1 MKSNIQM
8 PLVLDGAIGT
18 ELLKYGL
25 KLPLPLWSAIANEKH
40 YKKVVEIHKNYIE
53 GGCDVITT
61 NTFRTS
67 YRSYKK
73 AKVNDALTRS
83 NNSFKKAIKA
93 ALEAKGKK
101 DILIAGSIAPLEDC
115 YEPDL
120 FPGEKVA
127 EIEFMEI
134 LENFN
139 NEPVDII
146 LVETMGNFLEIKSIL
161 KLTNQVNKKVWL
173 SIVLKNNS
181 HIMDGTHIEKVAA
194 MANRYSVDTLL
205 INCSTIS
212 NTTGAIKKIKD
223 WGGKWGIYPNLGRT
237 MPTKDGHIKDL
248 VSNADFSKFMFYAK
262 DRGASVIGACCGSTP
277 ETIRKMTKYIKGK

>member
-1 MKSNIQM
+1 MHDKYKKYIKKDKSKIISNILKKRI
-8 PLVLDGAIGT
+8 LVLDGAMGT
-18 ELLKYGL
+18 ELLKLGL
-25 KLPLPLWSAIANEKH
+25 KLPLPLWSAIANEGH

-73 AKVNDALTRS
+73 AKVKDALIRS

-101 DILIAGSIAPLEDC
+101 DILIAGSNAPLEDC
-115 YEPDL
+115 YEPNL

-139 NEPVDII
+139 IEDDTPELFNSEESVVSEVENESNEQEFSSFAEKKEEEDD
-146 LVETMGNFLEIKSIL
+146 LEIPAFL
-161 KLTNQVNKKVWL
+161 RRQ
-173 SIVLKNNS
+173 KN
-181 HIMDGTHIEKVAA
+181 
-194 MANRYSVDTLL
+194 
-205 INCSTIS
+205 
-212 NTTGAIKKIKD
+212 
-223 WGGKWGIYPNLGRT
+223 
-237 MPTKDGHIKDL
+237 
-248 VSNADFSKFMFYAK
+248 
-262 DRGASVIGACCGSTP
+262 
-277 ETIRKMTKYIKGK
+277 